1 MPIPDDI
8 PSLKQVYE
16 VLIAV
21 HGRDDEESK
30 ELPEAT
36 YTFSDDAL
44 KVFASEHDRYVEWRH
59 QINDDE
65 QRRGVIAKVTGKLTR
80 LCEIL
85 FALEQA
91 FAVVEEQYD
100 LDVDTWEFEIDESP
114 CQKAVMI
121 MQYPIHQKFN
131 LMPPE
136 VSLNVEERGA
146 GEDDESSQLETFVE
160 EEGYRIKKALEY
172 VGNKRVSYQEA
183 TLYKEGCSPPPPPP
197 RKRMGKLKV
206 KPNMPCLS
214 SRACARQDLGTCLK
228 N

>member
-65 QRRGVIAKVTGKLTR
+65 QRRGVIAKATGQLAR
-80 LCEIL
+80 LCGIL

-91 FAVVEEQYD
+91 FAVVEDEGD
-100 LDVDTWEFEIDESP
+100 LDVDTWEFEIDESA

-121 MQYPIHQKFN
+121 MQYLIHQK
-131 LMPPE
+131 
-136 VSLNVEERGA
+136 
-146 GEDDESSQLETFVE
+146 
-160 EEGYRIKKALEY
+160 I
-172 VGNKRVSYQEA
+172 
-183 TLYKEGCSPPPPPP
+183 
-197 RKRMGKLKV
+197 
-206 KPNMPCLS
+206 
-214 SRACARQDLGTCLK
+214 
-228 N
+228 